1 MDKPY
6 LVEAGWLEL
15 VTLIEADPG
24 PLEASFTNG
33 GPLTVLH
40 LQSVAPGSEGRAPSK
55 LCASQVRWL
64 PGD

>member
-15 VTLIEADPG
+15 VTLVEADPG
-24 PLEASFTNG
+24 PLEASLTNG

-40 LQSVAPGSEGRAPSK
+40 LQSVAPGSEGRAPAQLS
-55 LCASQVRWL
+55 ASQVRRL